1 MVSERLQCFGAVG
14 VVISQVFCACTVLCA
29 LAGEVTAAES
39 SEALWRVSVPVLDQ
53 GASARRRA
61 ERDAFSALL
70 VRVTG
75 RSSVPVLAGLRSA
88 MRTPQR
94 YYTSSAYERRDVRA
108 RLEDPENRPWLLV
121 IDFDARSVT
130 ELLAS
135 EGLPVWTTRRPDL
148 LVWMLYEEESGARR
162 LMGADDPAGI
172 TLLER
177 ADARGLE
184 VFLPALDLTD
194 LASFSLAEAWIGD
207 GDVLDRASRR
217 YGSEY
222 FFVLRIYPDPL
233 GRWVADWQ
241 GEIAGEVVTG
251 ALEVDDPVAGAAAM
265 LDAVADDLADR
276 FAVSVTA
283 GANGPGG
290 AGELWLQVDE
300 VDALDAYASLLRY
313 LEDTDGVVDVQVVQF
328 VGTSLLLKVDVADI
342 ASRLVD
348 TFRLDGRL
356 RTADGPEEVG
366 GMAVW
371 RARWKDGGR

>member
-1 MVSERLQCFGAVG
+1 MVSERLHDFGEAG
-14 VVISQVFCACTVLCA
+14 VRFTRALCLCAAFCAVA
-29 LAGEVTAAES
+29 VEVGAAEAG
-39 SEALWRVSVPVLDQ
+39 EALWRVSVPVLDQ
-53 GASARRRA
+53 GASARRSA

-94 YYTSSAYERRDVRA
+94 YYTSSAYARRDVRA

-135 EGLPVWTTRRPDL
+135 EGIPVWTTRRPDL
-148 LVWMLYEEESGARR
+148 LVWMLYEDETGARR
-162 LMGADDPAGI
+162 LIGEEDPAGT

-177 ADARGLE
+177 ADARGLT

-207 GDVLDRASRR
+207 GDVLARASRR

-233 GRWVADWQ
+233 GRWIADWQ
-241 GEIAGEVVTG
+241 GEIAGESVTG
-251 ALEVDDPVAGAAAM
+251 ALEVDDPIAGAAAM

-276 FAVSVTA
+276 FAVSIAHGADGPGAA
-283 GANGPGG
+283 GA
-290 AGELWLQVDE
+290 LWLQIDE
-300 VDALDAYASLLRY
+300 VEALAAYASLLRY
-313 LEDTDGVVDVQVVQF
+313 LEGTDGVVDVQVVQV
-328 VGTSLLLKVDVADI
+328 VGTSLLLRVDVADV
-342 ASRLVD
+342 ATRLVD
-348 TFRLDGRL
+348 AFRLDGRL
-356 RTADGPEEVG
+356 RTAERPEQVG
-366 GMAVW
+366 GVRVW
-371 RARWKDGGR
+371 RARWMDSER

>member
-1 MVSERLQCFGAVG
+1 M
-14 VVISQVFCACTVLCA
+14 VISRVLCACTVLCA
-29 LAGEVTAAES
+29 LTGEVTAAES
-39 SEALWRVSVPVLDQ
+39 SAALWRVSVPVLDQ

-94 YYTSSAYERRDVRA
+94 YYTSSAYERRDARA
-108 RLEDPENRPWLLV
+108 RLEDLENRPWLLV